1 MPSVTCAS
9 FSVCKIAVAKKRKLL
24 AARGMSRLRASE
36 SGLPVSIDSA
46 RASFSRSRSMRSAM
60 RRRRRERSAAGIFD
74 QVSKALSA
82 AATADSTSRP
92 SLSGTCEYGLPVA
105 GSMLSRYF
113 PPIGSTNLPSMKL
126 RIFVM
131 ASVVG
136 IIMELSQFRENGS
149 RGVGARAGFAE
160 FLDYAV
166 EVGNHLL
173 PGVRIID
180 QPQHGSGDR
189 FGSGFVLKKLGND
202 LATGQNVRHP
212 EKRSAHEEAR

>member
-1 MPSVTCAS
+1 
-9 FSVCKIAVAKKRKLL
+9 
-24 AARGMSRLRASE
+24 MSRLRASE

-60 RRRRRERSAAGIFD
+60 RRRRRERSAAGVLD

-92 SLSGTCEYGLPVA
+92 SLSGTCEYDLPVA

-113 PPIGSTNLPSMKL
+113 PPTGSTNLPSMKL

-131 ASVVG
+131 ASAVG

-149 RGVGARAGFAE
+149 RGFGARAGFAE
-160 FLDYAV
+160 LLDYAI
-166 EVGNHLL
+166 ELGNHLL
-173 PGVRIID
+173 PSVRITY
-180 QPQHGSGDR
+180 QPQYGSGNR
-189 FGSGFVLKKLGND
+189 FGSSLVLEKFRND
-202 LATGQNVRHP
+202 LVTGQNVRHP
-212 EKRSAHEEAR
+212 EKRSAHKEARGKIS